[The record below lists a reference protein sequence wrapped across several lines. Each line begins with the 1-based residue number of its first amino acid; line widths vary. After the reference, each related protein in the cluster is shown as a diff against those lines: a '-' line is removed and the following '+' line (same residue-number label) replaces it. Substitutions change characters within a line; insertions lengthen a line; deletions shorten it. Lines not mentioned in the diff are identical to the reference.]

1 MDYPWYVEVSA
12 DASLTQGDLVESCPV
27 LVFDEVPNLGNH
39 QTAEALLAELDK
51 AHAVQMV
58 RAIVMTQACDL
69 EHRNVRN
76 VILCPIYNLDEYK
89 RYWEEKRR
97 QAGKSASAA
106 SWDGHIKQM
115 KDGKIWNLTMLQKWD
130 ASGSGVLSIPHQVV
144 DFHEVFSLPLDFLV
158 PIPKVSDGI
167 TTVKTR
173 GYGKSVAGSR
183 GGRAAPERSR
193 LAPLGA
199 PRPPYGSLKVGGKPK
214 TPIAWPGTSR
224 AVNSNS

>member
-97 QAGKSASAA
+97 QAGKSASTA

-144 DFHEVFSLPLDFLV
+144 DFHEVFSLPLDFLF
-158 PIPKVSDGI
+158 
-167 TTVKTR
+167 
-173 GYGKSVAGSR
+173 AWL
-183 GGRAAPERSR
+183 RSKNEPR
-193 LAPLGA
+193 LRL
-199 PRPPYGSLKVGGKPK
+199 RPPYREHLSQAFARFFMRVGLPDDI
-214 TPIAWPGTSR
+214 TL
-224 AVNSNS
+224 